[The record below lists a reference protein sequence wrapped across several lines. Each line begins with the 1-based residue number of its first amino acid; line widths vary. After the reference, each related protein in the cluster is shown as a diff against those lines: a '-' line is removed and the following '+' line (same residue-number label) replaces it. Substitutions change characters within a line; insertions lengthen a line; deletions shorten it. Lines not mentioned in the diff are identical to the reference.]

1 MNREKRFRVVGVRAN
16 GERIIVTKHTTRE
29 IAERV
34 VNLIRVGTE
43 FVDLLIEPDENGNGG
58 RNP

>member
-1 MNREKRFRVVGVRAN
+1 MNREKKFRVVGLREN
-16 GERIIVTKHTTRE
+16 GERIVVTKHTTRE

-43 FVDLLIEPDENGNGG
+43 FVDLLIEPDDNGNGAG
-58 RNP
+58 RP